1 VNVMSLLL
9 VLGVLSVFALLVGGM
24 IWYERRKR
32 RDRQQ
37 IARVLGFQPLVEL
50 DQETASRLIRLHQ
63 HTDSQELEVHNPSER
78 KEVSVRMVLFDLMDH
93 GGDSNSTLVDTGIA
107 IFSNELQLPRFSLI
121 PRVAEKGRLAEFANR
136 FLEML
141 IEKRSNRIQLGKN
154 THFEERYFLL
164 GDDREA
170 IEAFLDEYR
179 LSRLSQSTYRHLE
192 AEDDC
197 FTYSRFVFAT
207 RGKRDRQSDLK
218 KDLSE
223 ARVLFDL
230 LSS

>member
-1 VNVMSLLL
+1 VDVMSLLL
-9 VLGVLSVFALLVGGM
+9 VLGVLSIFALFVGGM

-37 IARVLGFQPLVEL
+37 IAQALGFQPLDEL
-50 DQETASRLIRLHQ
+50 DQDTTTRLIQLHQ
-63 HTDSQELEVHNPSER
+63 HTSSQDLKVHNPSER
-78 KEVSVRMVLFDLMDH
+78 REASTRIVLFDLMDH
-93 GGDSNSTLVDTGIA
+93 SGDSNSTLVDAGIA
-107 IFSNELQLPRFSLI
+107 IFSNELRLPRFSLI
-121 PRVAEKGRLAEFANR
+121 PRVAEKGRLAEIANR

-154 THFEERYFLL
+154 AHFDERYFLL

-192 AEDDC
+192 AKDDF

-207 RGKRDRQSDLK
+207 RGKRDRQTDLK
-218 KDLSE
+218 KDLGE
-223 ARVLFDL
+223 ARVLLDL